1 MISSA
6 VIGSAP
12 GRRRPTNWRAVEMAS
27 DRDFPDR
34 PARPTMGD
42 IRRWLALGDKHEAIE
57 PEDPEVRKDRQRIS
71 TLVDYGLRYGDRIM
85 RRLGILERI
94 QLRPELERM
103 LRRRVQQNWTPEG
116 VRDLVDL
123 VLQAWGA
130 TATAPEPPGE

>member
-1 MISSA
+1 
-6 VIGSAP
+6 
-12 GRRRPTNWRAVEMAS
+12 
-27 DRDFPDR
+27 
-34 PARPTMGD
+34 MGD